1 LNLERD
7 GFEPRGVDLGL
18 IRRQFGVD
26 GAQAVPPV
34 IASAVASKTADAM
47 ASSSCTARTQSAFMT
62 GASS

>member
-7 GFEPRGVDLGL
+7 GFEPRGVDPGL
-18 IRRQFGVD
+18 KRRQFGVD

-47 ASSSCTARTQSAFMT
+47 ASSSCTERT
-62 GASS
+62 